1 MKKICLSTVLCDL
14 YGKDNYKD
22 HIEIGREY
30 WGFFPVSDNIKYS
43 GWYKIKITYI
53 RSNCV
58 FYIFS
63 DHPEIP
69 EDFCG
74 INSFLMSRIEFA
86 ELDPEKDLKLDN
98 VEMMKKVYY
107 FDDTRTIVHNWPE
120 DKEMDI
126 SIEEKYLCLFL

>member
-1 MKKICLSTVLCDL
+1 MCLSTVLYDL
-14 YGKDNYKD
+14 YGEDNYQD

-30 WGFFPVSDNIKYS
+30 WCLFPASDIIKYS

-58 FYIFS
+58 FYVFS
-63 DHPEIP
+63 DHPEIS
-69 EDFCG
+69 EQFCG
-74 INSFLMSRIEFA
+74 INSFLISSLEFA

-98 VEMMKKVYY
+98 VEIMKKVYY

-120 DKEMDI
+120 DKEMDM
-126 SIEEKYLCLFL
+126 STEEKYL